1 MKALKQA
8 KNSNPSGRW
17 WIKAD
22 ACDVRKGLKD
32 SMKEEWSGDEG
43 SDGLRNMHKEY
54 QLRCNSVKEFG
65 KTDQTIMD
73 DLRKMKEL
81 LLRDLE
87 FLVEGEMKSRRTH
100 KNLNYH
106 LNGKCNAE
114 ATLIKLS
121 WDLTGFYRALKTD

>member
-22 ACDVRKGLKD
+22 ACDVRKGLMD

-73 DLRKMKEL
+73 ELRKMKEL

-121 WDLTGFYRALKTD
+121 WDLTGF

>member
-22 ACDVRKGLKD
+22 ACDVRKGLMD

-43 SDGLRNMHKEY
+43 SDGLRKMHKEY
-54 QLRCNSVKEFG
+54 QLRCNSVKEFE

-87 FLVEGEMKSRRTH
+87 FLVEGEMKSRGTH
-100 KNLNYH
+100 KRF
-106 LNGKCNAE
+106 E
-114 ATLIKLS
+114 
-121 WDLTGFYRALKTD
+121 W